1 MSSCKNCNGL
11 GQVMLGAMVS
21 LAVSGAASLAHADAD
36 PIKVGVVLPITGP
49 ASDGGNQEKRALVL
63 EAETINAKGG
73 IHGHP
78 VELLIEDNQAK
89 PDLSVVA
96 FNKLVDLEGA
106 QVVISGFSG
115 PVLAMAP
122 VATRKKVV
130 IINGGAQ
137 GDKLNNAS
145 PYLFNAMPLV
155 QDELAALAS
164 FAYNDLHAKTA
175 AILYQ
180 NDASGTPARDDFDA
194 AFTKLGGK
202 IVASEGVPFDESNF
216 RAQLAKIADAKPD
229 AMFAMITQNYPQL
242 AEQANEQKLGFTRLA
257 NTNINVPAAISN
269 PATTGFYHTAFNLDA
284 PAELN
289 AQYKAKYG
297 FDMEFYARQ
306 FYNAF
311 SVALASID
319 KVVADNKPVT
329 GENVHD
335 ALLAI
340 GTFKG
345 LSGPVIFKGNTAQM
359 GISIEKVENG
369 KDNLVKVMQ

>member
-1 MSSCKNCNGL
+1 MAL
-11 GQVMLGAMVS
+11 
-21 LAVSGAASLAHADAD
+21 SGAIEAAQAAD
-36 PIKVGVVLPITGP
+36 PIKIGVVLPITGP

-63 EAETINAKGG
+63 EVEQINAKGG
-73 IHGHP
+73 IHGRP

-89 PDLSVVA
+89 PELSVVA
-96 FNKLVDLEGA
+96 FNKLVDLEGV
-106 QVVISGFSG
+106 QLVVSGFSG

-145 PYLFNAMPLV
+145 PFLFNAMPLV
-155 QDELAALAS
+155 QNELGTLAD
-164 FAYNDLHAKTA
+164 FAYNDMHVKTA
-175 AILYQ
+175 AILFQ

-216 RAQLAKIADAKPD
+216 RAPLAKIADAKPD
-229 AMFAMITQNYPQL
+229 AMFVMITQNYPQL
-242 AEQANEQKLGFTRLA
+242 ATQANEQKLSFLRLA
-257 NTNINVPAAISN
+257 NTNINVPAAITN

-284 PAELN
+284 PADLN
-289 AQYKAKYG
+289 AAYKAKYG

-306 FYNAF
+306 FYNAL

-319 KVVADNKPVT
+319 KVVADNKDVT
-329 GENVHD
+329 GQNIHD
-335 ALLAI
+335 ALLEI
-340 GTFKG
+340 KTFKG
-345 LSGPVIFKGNTAQM
+345 LSGPIIFNGNTAQM
-359 GISIEKVENG
+359 GISIEKIENG